1 MITIEE
7 TARTV
12 ELQGDDFVID
22 DAQRSAVA
30 FPARLSGRTLDAY
43 RDDLR
48 GYPVGGRRRTRGS
61 GRGPVR
67 TANAI
72 RSWPAG

>member
-22 DAQRSAVA
+22 DAQRAAVA
-30 FPARLSGRTLDAY
+30 FPARFSRRTLDAY
-43 RDDLR
+43 RHALR
-48 GYPVGGRRRTRGS
+48 GYPVGGRRRTR
-61 GRGPVR
+61 RFWRRPVR
-67 TANAI
+67 TSSAMG
-72 RSWPAG
+72 SSPTG